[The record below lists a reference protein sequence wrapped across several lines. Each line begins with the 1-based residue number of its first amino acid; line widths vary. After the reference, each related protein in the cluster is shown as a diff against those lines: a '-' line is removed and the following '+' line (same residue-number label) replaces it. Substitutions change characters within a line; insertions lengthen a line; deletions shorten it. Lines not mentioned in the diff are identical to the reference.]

1 MPLDAKISRNVYHID
16 RYDANSVVINEKSYS
31 HSLLVMSDYLSDWQV
46 ESFDALTVAH
56 FERLRALQPEVVL
69 LGTGHKLRFPTAELL
84 APLINVQ
91 IGVEVMDR
99 QAACRTYNLL
109 AGDGRRVVAALLF
122 Q

>member
-1 MPLDAKISRNVYHID
+1 MPLDAKISRTVYHID
-16 RYDANSVVINEKSYS
+16 RYDAHSVVINEKSYS

-69 LGTGHKLRFPTAELL
+69 LGTGHKLRFPAAELL
-84 APLINVQ
+84 APLTNAQ

-99 QAACRTYNLL
+99 AAACRTYNLL
-109 AGDGRRVVAALLF
+109 AGDGRKVVAALLF

>member
-46 ESFDALTVAH
+46 ESFAALTVAH

-69 LGTGHKLRFPTAELL
+69 LGTGEKLRFPATELL
-84 APLINVQ
+84 APLINAQ

-99 QAACRTYNLL
+99 TAACRTYNLL
-109 AGDGRRVVAALLF
+109 AGDGRKVVAALLF